1 MSIRNQRLQSIFL
14 KEITDIVQNNVKD
27 PKLGFVTI
35 SDVTV
40 SNDLSHA
47 KVYVSFLGKDERN
60 EAGLKVLNKAKGY
73 IRSELAKR
81 VKVYKVP
88 ELSFVIDDSLKRAQR
103 IDEIIEKIHTD
114 EK

>member
-1 MSIRNQRLQSIFL
+1 MSIRNRRLQSIFQ
-14 KEITDIVQNNVKD
+14 KEITDIIQNNVKD

-35 SDVTV
+35 SDVGV

-47 KVYVSFLGKDERN
+47 KVYVTFLGKDERN

-81 VKVYKVP
+81 VSVYKVP
-88 ELSFVIDDSLKRAQR
+88 ELTFVIDESLKKAQK
-103 IDEIIEKIHTD
+103 IDAIIDKIHKED
-114 EK
+114 